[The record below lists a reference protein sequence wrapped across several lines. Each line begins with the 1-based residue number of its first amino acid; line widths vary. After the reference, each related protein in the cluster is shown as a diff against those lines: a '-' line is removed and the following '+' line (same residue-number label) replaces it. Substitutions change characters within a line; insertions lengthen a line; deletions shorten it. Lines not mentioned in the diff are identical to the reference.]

1 VPSGRRLLI
10 LSCSQRKRQDEEP
23 LPAVER
29 YDGPTFRVLRRF
41 LREKTSAAPDI
52 LVLSAE
58 FGLISSAMTIPDY
71 DQRMTKRRAQEIKPL
86 VVASLKRTLST
97 QTYGEALVL
106 VGADYLEALG
116 DCRNLFSRRTHVRF
130 GKGPMGKK
138 LSILRDWLYGG
149 YPPPRTC
156 SVRESRPRGR
166 ARLRGIEVAL
176 TAEQVLDLAR
186 RALPEDGNGSS
197 SYRSWYV
204 PVDNRRVA
212 PKWLVSR
219 LTGLPVGAFQAREAR
234 NFLLRLGV
242 EVQGV

>member
-1 VPSGRRLLI
+1 MPSGRRLLI
-10 LSCSQRKRQDEEP
+10 LSCSQRKRQDEEL

-29 YDGPTFRVLRRF
+29 YDGPTFHVLRRF

-58 FGLISSAMTIPDY
+58 FGLISGAMTIPDY
-71 DQRMTKRRAQEIKPL
+71 DQRMTRPRAQEIKPL
-86 VVASLKRTLST
+86 VVASLKHTLSM

-149 YPPPRTC
+149 YPPRTP
-156 SVRESRPRGR
+156 SVRESRPQGR
-166 ARLRGIEVAL
+166 AQLRGIEVTL

-186 RALPEDGNGSS
+186 RALSEDMNGSS

-204 PVDNRRVA
+204 PVDDRRIA